1 MRKFGEKEDLTKVP
15 ARLRIITRIKLFQI
29 QKLKGKT
36 NKNKEYC
43 VMERG

>member
-15 ARLRIITRIKLFQI
+15 ARLIITRIKLFQI